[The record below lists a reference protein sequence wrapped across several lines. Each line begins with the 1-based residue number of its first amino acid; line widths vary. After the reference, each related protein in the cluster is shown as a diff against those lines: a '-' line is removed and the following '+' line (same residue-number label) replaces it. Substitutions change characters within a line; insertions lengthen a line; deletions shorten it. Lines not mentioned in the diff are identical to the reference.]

1 MSWTD
6 ERVELLKKLWAEGQS
21 ASQIAKEL
29 GGVTRNAV
37 IGKVHRL
44 GLSNRGNGST
54 GDPPATAPAS
64 ADPANGDGA
73 ASAAPAN
80 PAAGTG
86 ADDEVDPVSGGAA
99 GADIANDI
107 GAAGSGA
114 SAARTDADRP
124 RAEAVAPT
132 RAARGD
138 EDAPSAEVVDLA
150 AAKASRGAGVDAAPA
165 AAAPAAHP
173 GTDTDSAPAASGPS
187 DPGTDQAGDD
197 SLDDAEDLS
206 SGPGAFARRRIVPA
220 GQPLPPQPSANEV
233 SPEALA
239 TVREVEKSARRLTLL
254 ELTER
259 TCKWPVGDPATE
271 DFWFCGLPV
280 QPGKPY
286 CEAHV
291 SVAFQPMSN
300 RRDRRR

>member
-6 ERVELLKKLWAEGQS
+6 ERVEILKKMWGEGQS

-44 GLSNRGNGST
+44 GLSNRAGSA
-54 GDPPATAPAS
+54 GAKAAAKEKAPKAEAKKPAPA
-64 ADPANGDGA
+64 PAA
-73 ASAAPAN
+73 KPQPKTESAAP
-80 PAAGTG
+80 PPQPKVAG
-86 ADDEVDPVSGGAA
+86 
-99 GADIANDI
+99 
-107 GAAGSGA
+107 
-114 SAARTDADRP
+114 R
-124 RAEAVAPT
+124 RA
-132 RAARGD
+132 
-138 EDAPSAEVVDLA
+138 
-150 AAKASRGAGVDAAPA
+150 
-165 AAAPAAHP
+165 
-173 GTDTDSAPAASGPS
+173 
-187 DPGTDQAGDD
+187 
-197 SLDDAEDLS
+197 
-206 SGPGAFARRRIVPA
+206 IIPA
-220 GQPLPPQPSANEV
+220 GQPLPPQPSANEI

-239 TVREVEKSARRLTLL
+239 KVNEIEKKSKKIGLM

-280 QPGKPY
+280 KAGKPY

-291 SVAFQPMSN
+291 GVAFQPMSS